1 MNSSSNNKKIVIFGC
16 QAIAIRIL
24 RHLCKLDNIDVVKL
38 ITYEVLSDISRGQE
52 SIINVAKDMN
62 IDISNPSKISSDVIS
77 EIRELG
83 PDLIISAYYR
93 KIFPKELLTVSKLGI
108 INIHPSLLPF
118 YRGPVPTAWA
128 ILNGEKSFGITIHKV
143 DEGIDTGDIVVQKEY
158 GIDDD
163 ETGHELYLRAMEL
176 GADLFIDNFEDIINN
191 NIKAKK
197 QSAGGSY
204 FGKLQTRVLI
214 NWKDSAESIKN
225 QVRVRSKP
233 YNPIETILENK
244 YFFINKVSVYQDE
257 SFPIQ
262 VPGKILKV
270 FNDESILVS
279 CSDGSIHIK
288 DYSVYPPFSG
298 LEKEI
303 YLKVGRSFES
313 L

>member
-24 RHLCKLDNIDVVKL
+24 RHLCRLDNINVVKV

-62 IDISNPSKISSDVIS
+62 INISSPSKISPDVIS
-77 EIRELG
+77 EIIELG

-93 KIFPKELLTVSKLGI
+93 KIFPKELLRVAKLGI

-128 ILNGEKSFGITIHKV
+128 ILNGEKSFGITVHKV
-143 DEGIDTGDIVVQKEY
+143 DEGIDTGDILVQKEY
-158 GIDDD
+158 DIGDD

-191 NIKAKK
+191 NIEAKK

-204 FGKLQTRVLI
+204 FGKLKTRVLI

-225 QVRVRSKP
+225 QVRIRSKP

-244 YFFINKVSVYQDE
+244 YFFINKVSVNKDKI
-257 SFPIQ
+257 FPIQ

-279 CSDGSIHIK
+279 CSDGSIHIT

-298 LEKEI
+298 LEKEF

>member
-1 MNSSSNNKKIVIFGC
+1 MNNSNNKKKVVIFGC

-24 RHLCKLDNIDVVKL
+24 RHLYKLDNIDIVKV

-52 SIINVAKDMN
+52 SIINVANDLN
-62 IDISNPSKISSDVIS
+62 ISISSPSKITPDVIS
-77 EIRELG
+77 EISKLD

-128 ILNGEKSFGITIHKV
+128 ILNGEKDFGISIHKV
-143 DEGIDTGDIVVQKEY
+143 DEGIDTGDILVQEKY
-158 GIDDD
+158 SIDDD
-163 ETGHELYLRAMEL
+163 ETGHELYLRAMDL
-176 GADLFIDNFEDIINN
+176 GADLFIDNFEDIISN

-197 QSAGGSY
+197 QPVGGSY
-204 FGKLQTRVLI
+204 YGKLKTRVLI
-214 NWKDSAESIKN
+214 NWKDSAKFIKN
-225 QVRVRSKP
+225 QVRIRSKP

-244 YFFINKVSVYQDE
+244 YFFINKVFINQDN

-270 FNDESILVS
+270 YDDESLLVS
-279 CSDGSIHIK
+279 CSDGTILIK
-288 DYSVYPPFSG
+288 DYSVYPPFSII
-298 LEKEI
+298 EKEI
-303 YLKVGRSFES
+303 YLKEGRSFDS
-313 L
+313 S